1 MKLTKILSGVLT
13 AAMVGTMLC
22 STAFAAERQTEN
34 TQERFIFSMEMVRE
48 PRACVIPSLHMKR
61 M

>member
-22 STAFAAERQTEN
+22 STAFAAEPANGEYTGEIPLDRA
-34 TQERFIFSMEMVRE
+34 ERRSSRE
-48 PRACVIPSLHMKR
+48 L
-61 M
+61 

>member
-22 STAFAAERQTEN
+22 STAFAAEPANGEYTGE
-34 TQERFIFSMEMVRE
+34 IG
-48 PRACVIPSLHMKR
+48 RAHV
-61 M
+61 